1 MGDFPSRSKGTS
13 NSELI
18 YDDESIAQSP
28 DWTSNQDFVEFLEE
42 LDCPK
47 EFNNLDEWSDDIDMF
62 MERLSKPHKINE
74 LW

>member
-13 NSELI
+13 NSEHI